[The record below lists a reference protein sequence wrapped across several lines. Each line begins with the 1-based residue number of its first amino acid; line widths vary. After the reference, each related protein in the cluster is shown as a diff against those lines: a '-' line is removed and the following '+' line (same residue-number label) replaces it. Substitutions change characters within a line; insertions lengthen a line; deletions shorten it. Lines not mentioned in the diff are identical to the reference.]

1 MPETTEATTSRRD
14 SNELPFVIHPI
25 VDLVVDV
32 VVLTDVQ
39 QEVQAE
45 ITRLHQVSVV
55 VHVINGR
62 PGCGELRHLLQARFQ
77 EELSR
82 VVDIQFLGKGC
93 YHVEFLVAEMVMKL
107 L

>member
-25 VDLVVDV
+25 ANLVVDV
-32 VVLTDVQ
+32 AVSTEVQ

-45 ITRLHQVSVV
+45 ITRLRQVLVV
-55 VHVINGR
+55 EHVIV
-62 PGCGELRHLLQARFQ
+62 GELRHLLQARFQ